1 MTEILYKPNNINQS
15 TCKWNKFCISDS
27 DQNYHKTNSSI
38 IFAVITKTLN
48 VILVISTEEMEAEV
62 DCGIYLDERDNL
74 VHISDLTGSSFS
86 SVDVVTMLDW
96 ACVYWR
102 LRFYL
107 HRLLLLFTFIVF
119 VPVHVLLTLYL
130 EYDLIIII
138 I

>member
-38 IFAVITKTLN
+38 IFGVITKTLN

-62 DCGIYLDERDNL
+62 DCSIYLDERDNL
-74 VHISDLTGSSFS
+74 VHILDLTGSSFS

-96 ACVYWR
+96 
-102 LRFYL
+102 
-107 HRLLLLFTFIVF
+107 
-119 VPVHVLLTLYL
+119 
-130 EYDLIIII
+130 
-138 I
+138 